1 MIYIQVIGC
10 GIFAISSI
18 ALAKLLRKYPTGKI
32 RESTTTILHAI
43 TLVTFFLPVLIG
55 IFYPDLTAY
64 DSILGISSL
73 AYRPLSIICGVIL
86 IPLGLFFVFT
96 SILALIGKGHGQP
109 VFFLQK
115 K

>member
-18 ALAKLLRKYPTGKI
+18 VLTILLRKYPTEKM

-43 TLVTFFLPVLIG
+43 TLITFFFPVFIG
-55 IFYPDLTAY
+55 IFYPGLTTY

-73 AYRPLSIICGVIL
+73 AYIPLSIILEYGNKIAIVVI
-86 IPLGLFFVFT
+86 
-96 SILALIGKGHGQP
+96 
-109 VFFLQK
+109 
-115 K
+115 